1 MFHVLTQTINEETMT
16 YPGVVPLFE
25 VWDLDSNFISS

>member
-25 VWDLDSNFISS
+25 VWDFDSNFISS